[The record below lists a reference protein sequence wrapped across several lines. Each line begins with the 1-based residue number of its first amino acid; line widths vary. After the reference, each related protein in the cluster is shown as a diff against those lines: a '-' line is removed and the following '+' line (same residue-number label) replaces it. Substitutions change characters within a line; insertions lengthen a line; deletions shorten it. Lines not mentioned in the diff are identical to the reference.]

1 MKKSFPLDR
10 IVINRTPE
18 NTPREVSKSSAG
30 ANKSGEIE
38 IFVAKQ
44 KQQEQERPSEVEKWK
59 TREI

>member
-1 MKKSFPLDR
+1 MKKSFPSDR
-10 IVINRTPE
+10 IVINPTPE

-44 KQQEQERPSEVEKWK
+44 KQQEQPTEVEK
-59 TREI
+59 

>member
-10 IVINRTPE
+10 IVINPTPE

-44 KQQEQERPSEVEKWK
+44 KQQEQERPSEVEK
-59 TREI
+59 